1 MILDNIRKIMAKEDI
16 QKELVRKYKNYRE
29 VGRELHEKIM
39 QTCLDRAVLLKA
51 ARLLGIARGDTLILE
66 NEEEVGTLMDFTLHD
81 YKVKNK
87 NTIEIYKEKAVSLNE
102 TEKEILEALLLSY
115 TSLFKI
121 VSVSKK
127 ENSLLLSDLLNKKD
141 DIKLI
146 DIAFSKHAV
155 PGLLLFTR
163 LVPFKDFNMTT
174 GAVMAFPGNLED
186 YIIKNYKKL
195 SRKVPSDNEAIK
207 RYVTF
212 FKLSKT
218 HGIEVR
224 YK

>member
-1 MILDNIRKIMAKEDI
+1 MILDNIRKVMAKEDI

-155 PGLLLFTR
+155 LGLLLFTR